1 MEQLFEAF
9 VDRVLALDTRA
20 IELIVGLRTPL
31 ATKVMTSVTGL
42 GSAAAAAVFLGL
54 FYLAGWDDEL
64 RVSAVGLALAGAV
77 VAVLMATVQRPFP
90 PLPVCLTAG
99 AETVA
104 TSFPSGHAAGVPV
117 FGLMASR
124 SETLPSAPVA
134 ALAGLVVVSRVYLGT
149 HYPSD
154 AVAGVLI
161 GAGAFLLARRALA
174 RFDARGSG
182 R

>member
-1 MEQLFEAF
+1 
-9 VDRVLALDTRA
+9 
-20 IELIVGLRTPL
+20 
-31 ATKVMTSVTGL
+31 
-42 GSAAAAAVFLGL
+42 
-54 FYLAGWDDEL
+54 
-64 RVSAVGLALAGAV
+64 
-77 VAVLMATVQRPFP
+77 
-90 PLPVCLTAG
+90 
-99 AETVA
+99 
-104 TSFPSGHAAGVPV
+104 
-117 FGLMASR
+117 MASR